1 MATTNGENVTT
12 KDIVL
17 GLDAKVDTLIV
28 GMAELKGQLTPT
40 VAAVADHETRIR
52 KLESTGLRLSGAW
65 TMAGIV
71 TSALAGVLGLALG
84 AAALF
89 T

>member
-1 MATTNGENVTT
+1 MATNGENVTT

-28 GMAELKGQLTPT
+28 GLAELKGSVTPT
-40 VAAVADHETRIR
+40 LAQVADHEKRIR
-52 KLESTGLRLSGAW
+52 SLESSGMRLSGAW
-65 TMAGIV
+65 TTLGIV
-71 TSALAGVLGLALG
+71 ASALAGFAGLALG
-84 AAALF
+84 AVSLF